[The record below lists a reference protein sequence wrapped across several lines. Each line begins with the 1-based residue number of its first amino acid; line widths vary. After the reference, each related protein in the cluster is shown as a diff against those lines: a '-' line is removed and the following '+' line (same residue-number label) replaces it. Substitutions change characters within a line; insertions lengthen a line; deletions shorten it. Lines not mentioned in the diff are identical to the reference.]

1 MTKFLFISL
10 FLLQIIVWSL
20 PAVSQ
25 QEKRRP
31 KIGLTLSGGGAK
43 GLAHIGI
50 LKAIDSAGLKIDYI
64 TGTSMGSIIGS
75 LYAIGYSADSIEK
88 MSRQINWDLILSNQ
102 ASLRT
107 LFMEEKDEYSKYTVE
122 LPWVNHY
129 FQLPTGV
136 LQGQELWLKLSEMF
150 FPVYNQK
157 DFSKFNIPFKCIGT
171 DVGNGEAVV
180 MSKGEITSAIRSS
193 MAIPSFFTPVEYE
206 GKLLVDGG
214 IVRNFPV
221 RDVKEMGADFVIG
234 SNVAG
239 GLLPSDKVRNAIQV
253 LLQVAFFREA
263 QDHKQEIDLCDIYV
277 PFDLQQYSM
286 GSFAQANE
294 ILDLGIAEGKKLYP
308 RFKQLA
314 DSLNALY
321 GPQPVVVNRLPEVK
335 TIKIS
340 SYEIKG
346 LQNTSADFFV
356 HTMNLLTNHPYTPQ
370 QLSVMVRAAYG
381 TRYYSRLSY
390 SLEPQPDSSCKMVI
404 DVTENPLTFAKLSLH
419 YNKFT
424 GIAAI
429 VNLTARNAV
438 ITNSRDLITLN
449 IGETF
454 RAKAEHLQYIGRRK
468 NFSFTVTGQYDM
480 FDANSYNTYKQN
492 GIYKQQFLT
501 FDTKAQYST
510 LRNLAVGFGELFESI
525 TYTPAIIN
533 SFQLSGNNNF
543 FTTYFFIA
551 HNSLDRVVYPR
562 RGFKINA
569 TFGLVGNQDPTI
581 DFFLNG
587 QRIAPDS
594 LSVSGKPYPRL
605 LFNLDGYTPISSR
618 STAELLIQ
626 TGVNFNYTNN
636 ILNEFSIGGL
646 TPLFRNQV
654 VFAGLQE
661 GSLYTPAMAAFQGAF
676 RYEVLNNTYLTGRA
690 NILFNNFISASKF
703 FQNPNVLSGYALTFG
718 YNFALGPLE
727 FSLMYSDQSKKLSTY
742 VNIGIPF

>member
-1 MTKFLFISL
+1 MTRLPLIYFLFTLVLL
-10 FLLQIIVWSL
+10 F
-20 PAVSQ
+20 SQ
-25 QEKRRP
+25 PTVAQQTPHRP

-122 LPWVNHY
+122 LPWVNHH

-136 LQGQELWLKLSEMF
+136 LQGQELLLRLSEMF
-150 FPVYNQK
+150 FPVYNVK
-157 DFSKFNIPFKCIGT
+157 DFSQFNIPFKCIAT

-180 MSKGEITSAIRSS
+180 MNKGEIISAIRSS
-193 MAIPSFFTPVEYE
+193 MAIPSFFTPVNYNK
-206 GKLLVDGG
+206 KLLVDGG

-263 QDHKQEIDLCDIYV
+263 QDHKEEVGLCDIYV
-277 PFDLQQYSM
+277 PFEMPQYNM
-286 GSFAQANE
+286 GSFAQADE
-294 ILDLGIAEGKKLYP
+294 ILELGLQEGRRLYP

-321 GPQPVVVNRLPEVK
+321 GPQPLVANRLPEVK
-335 TIKIS
+335 PVKIS
-340 SYEIKG
+340 SYEIHG
-346 LQNTSADFFV
+346 LENTSADFFV
-356 HTMNLLTNHPYTPQ
+356 HTMNLQTNHVYSPQ
-370 QLSVMVRAAYG
+370 RLSVMVRAAFG
-381 TRYYSRLSY
+381 TRYYSRVSY
-390 SLEPQPDSSCKMVI
+390 ALEPQADSTCKIII

-429 VNLTARNAV
+429 ANLTARNAF

-449 IGETF
+449 IGESF

-468 NFSFTVTGQYDM
+468 NFSVTFSGQYDR
-480 FDANSYNTYKQN
+480 FDINTYNTYKQS
-492 GIYKQQFLT
+492 GIYKQTFFR

-510 LRNLAVGFGELFESI
+510 LRNLAIGIGERFETI
-525 TYTPAIIN
+525 TYRPAIIS
-533 SFQLSGNNNF
+533 SFQFSGNNNF
-543 FTTYFFIA
+543 LTSYFFIA

-562 RGFKINA
+562 RGFKIN
-569 TFGLVGNQDPTI
+569 TEFGLIGGQDPTV
-581 DFFLNG
+581 DFFQNG
-587 QRIAPDS
+587 QRISSDS
-594 LSVSGKPYPRL
+594 LPVSGKPYPRL
-605 LFNLDGYTPISSR
+605 VFNFDGYTSISRR
-618 STAELLIQ
+618 STLELLAQ
-626 TGVNFNYTNN
+626 SGVNFNYGNS
-636 ILNEFSIGGL
+636 ILNEFVVGGL

-661 GSLYTPAMAAFQGAF
+661 GSLYTPAMAAMQGAY
-676 RYEVLNNTYLTGRA
+676 RYELFNNTYLTGRA
-690 NILFNNFISASKF
+690 NILFNNFISTSKF
-703 FQNPNVLSGYALTFG
+703 FQNPNILSGYALTFG

-727 FSLMYSDQSKKLSTY
+727 FSLMYSDQSKKLSSY